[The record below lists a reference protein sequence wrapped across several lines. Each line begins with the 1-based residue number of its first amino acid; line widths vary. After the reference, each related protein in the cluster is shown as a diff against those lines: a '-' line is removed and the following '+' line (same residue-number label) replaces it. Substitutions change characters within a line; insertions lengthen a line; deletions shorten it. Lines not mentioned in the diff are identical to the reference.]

1 MDRDDILDAE
11 SLVYKYKD
19 GMHYFI
25 FLADDSKFDADYLT
39 EYFKEFN
46 NKNFEKSDL
55 SVSANLFTSTYQIVN
70 VRKFK
75 NIDDAFTYYDSL
87 QTDNT
92 FKTFNDAYYKC
103 FIISIQNYATF
114 YSKRNIEAY
123 MKFFRIMYLGNREND
138 DGKEVK

>member
-1 MDRDDILDAE
+1 
-11 SLVYKYKD
+11 
-19 GMHYFI
+19 MHYFI

-75 NIDDAFTYYDSL
+75 NIDDAFTNYDSL